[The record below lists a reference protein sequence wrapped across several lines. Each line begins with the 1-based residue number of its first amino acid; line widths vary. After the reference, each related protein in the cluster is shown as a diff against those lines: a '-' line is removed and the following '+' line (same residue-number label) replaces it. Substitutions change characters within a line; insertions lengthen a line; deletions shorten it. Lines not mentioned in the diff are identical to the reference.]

1 MHQLPQWETERRDD
15 IRKLNRETAKFSVGQ
30 FVDTAKSR
38 FTDIAKIV
46 AHLEAI
52 RNDLIENVAMFVI
65 KGEGDEGPQLQD
77 QLEGPFDRYAVNVL
91 AGRGAEAAA
100 HPGER
105 IARQFTGLLDAA
117 LEASSA
123 ILILP
128 QRIARTAGPVMA
140 IAGPDR
146 GGIGAA
152 LEIAVALKESLI
164 VVTGRGVELAANLV
178 TLARERGVHLEQIA
192 DSSSTYDTAPFSS
205 GTNERLRVV
214 TRRQIPRDAS
224 RLFSMLRGVP
234 LLGLVQWAEFFDKA
248 IKGGAGSL
256 TQKVQTGNKPVH
268 AVDIVEQLEDG
279 RPTQWLRQ
287 SRKGNNERLGD
298 GPAMMKMCCR
308 SFVFQ
313 DREQGPV
320 AFRRQYAR
328 VRQGMQYPVQALR
341 PAAKDLL
348 ENASW

>member
-234 LLGLVQWAEFFDKA
+234 LLAVGPNRPELASEPKTAEA
-248 IKGGAGSL
+248 
-256 TQKVQTGNKPVH
+256 H
-268 AVDIVEQLEDG
+268 
-279 RPTQWLRQ
+279 
-287 SRKGNNERLGD
+287 
-298 GPAMMKMCCR
+298 
-308 SFVFQ
+308 
-313 DREQGPV
+313 
-320 AFRRQYAR
+320 
-328 VRQGMQYPVQALR
+328 
-341 PAAKDLL
+341 
-348 ENASW
+348 